1 MSQKQVLDEKTRAL
15 GDERFTARKNR
26 FKKVR
31 TVFQLLVIVGV
42 LVLLFTVFF
51 SLKEY
56 QPYEAEAPT
65 AGGPDTGFVAI
76 SYFGV
81 DRQGDTST
89 RIGQAQLRE
98 HLQALKDQGYVTI
111 TQQDIEDYY
120 KQGKPLPKRSLY
132 LMFEDGRRDTGV
144 LSQSILEDLNYKAT
158 VMTYPEKFGNKDPKF
173 LLPKDLKEMEE
184 STFWEMGSNGYRLE
198 YINVY
203 DRYHN
208 YLGELDPLRFA
219 CVGSY
224 LERDYNHYLMDYIRD
239 KNGISKESRNHMEKR
254 ISYDY
259 EKLRDI
265 YEDEI
270 GYIPPVYVLMHA
282 NTGKYGNNPSVSDVN
297 EKWIHELFK
306 ICFNREGYSFNQRNS
321 SIYDLTRMQPQ
332 PYWPVNHLLMRLK
345 HDINQPI
352 EFVKGTESRQ
362 RDWNLIDGAAEIREE
377 SYILTTLP
385 EGRALSRVN
394 ASGDLRNMR
403 LAVNLKGNAFGEQQ
417 IFLRADEKMTSYI
430 CVKTVN
436 DRLVITELAGGKSKE
451 LYREKIPVILGE
463 KIPSDEEMK
472 KEAEVIENETF
483 ARYASSIEE
492 AEKYRANAEKRKED
506 KAVSVK
512 EGAKPYE
519 GTKSFHKRASH
530 HLEINLKADTISVM
544 LDNHEAGEVKVAV
557 GNAGSV
563 YVGGSWKGEAW
574 SQRNLA
580 DDVYD
585 AVFDKLTIWTN
596 NKDDETVLFTTEYRG
611 TEKLKKQ
618 AWDIWDGIINW
629 FLTYL

>member
-15 GDERFTARKNR
+15 GDESFTARKNR

-56 QPYEAEAPT
+56 QPYEAEAQS
-65 AGGPDTGFVAI
+65 AGGSDTGFVAI

-120 KQGKPLPKRSLY
+120 KQGKPLPKRALY

-203 DRYHN
+203 DRYNN
-208 YLGELDPLRFA
+208 YLGELEPLRFA

-224 LERDYNHYLMDYIRD
+224 LERNYNHYLMDYIRD

-385 EGRALSRVN
+385 EGRALSRMNV
-394 ASGDLRNMR
+394 SGDLRNMK
-403 LAVNLKGNAFGEQQ
+403 LSVDLKGNAFGEQQ

-436 DRLVITELAGGKSKE
+436 DRLIITELAGGRSKE
-451 LYREKIPVILGE
+451 LYKEKIPVILGE

-483 ARYASSIEE
+483 ARYASSKEE

-506 KAVSVK
+506 KAASVK

-530 HLEINLKADTISVM
+530 HLEIDLKDDTISVA
-544 LDNHEAGEVKVAV
+544 LDNHDVGEIKVTV
-557 GNAGSV
+557 GNAGGV

-585 AVFDKLTIWTN
+585 AVFDKLTVWTN
-596 NKDDETVLFTTEYRG
+596 NKDDETILFTTEYRG
-611 TEKLKKQ
+611 MEKRKKQ
-618 AWDIWDGIINW
+618 AWDIWDGIVNW